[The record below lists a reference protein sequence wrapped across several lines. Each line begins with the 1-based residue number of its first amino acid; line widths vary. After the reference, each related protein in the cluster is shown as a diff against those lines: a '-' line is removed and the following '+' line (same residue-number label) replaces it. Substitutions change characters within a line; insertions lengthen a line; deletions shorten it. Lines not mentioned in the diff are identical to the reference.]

1 MPRRKLKHLRLPTEE
16 QTQNLMEFARNERV
30 QTSMAALMETP
41 EEWDNA
47 MLDPSAW
54 LAGQG
59 LEVPEGFSAVI
70 TKDISFPEPVVPVD
84 IGMPGPDWQPYH
96 IEFTN
101 CRTYWIP
108 VRDERG
114 KLIKYSQETVC
125 FGIEF
130 IYNRQPGPVGGP
142 GIG

>member
-1 MPRRKLKHLRLPTEE
+1 
-16 QTQNLMEFARNERV
+16 MEFVRNEGA
-30 QTSMAALMETP
+30 QTSMATLMDRP
-41 EEWDNA
+41 DEWDNA
-47 MLDPSAW
+47 MADPANW
-54 LAGQG
+54 LAAQG

-70 TKDISFPEPVVPVD
+70 TKEISIEESVD
-84 IGMPGPDWQPYH
+84 PATLGMPGPGWLPYK

-108 VRDERG
+108 VRDEQG
-114 KLIKYSQETVC
+114 KLIKYSKETIC

-130 IYNRQPGPVGGP
+130 IYNRQPGPVGRP